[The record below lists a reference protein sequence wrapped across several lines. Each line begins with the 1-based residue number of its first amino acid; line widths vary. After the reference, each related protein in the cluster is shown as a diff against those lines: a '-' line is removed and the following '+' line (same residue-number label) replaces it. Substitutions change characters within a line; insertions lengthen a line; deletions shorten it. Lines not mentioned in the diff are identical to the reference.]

1 MGSTANN
8 ACSSTGDCN
17 TSSNTQQANSQQNTQ
32 QEQQPGLLG
41 QALNFAFSAT
51 GTEKPKDAA
60 GWAELFVRAKA
71 TADRNT
77 KKN

>member
-1 MGSTANN
+1 MGSNN
-8 ACSSTGDCN
+8 ACPSADNCETN
-17 TSSNTQQANSQQNTQ
+17 TKQANNQQNT
-32 QEQQPGLLG
+32 QQPGLLG
-41 QALNFAFSAT
+41 QALNLAFSAS

-71 TADRNT
+71 TADRNI

>member
-17 TSSNTQQANSQQNTQ
+17 TSSNTQQANNQQNT
-32 QEQQPGLLG
+32 EQQPGLLG

-71 TADRNT
+71 AADRNT